1 MAAFIKSTDCF
12 VLCKWRSI
20 AVIIVMVC
28 LMIGQSGCTG
38 IFDST
43 KSEVRIAKKV
53 LKEKY
58 NEDFEI
64 ITLGGRW
71 GTLTNDTFTVKCY
84 PVSDPDCIFK
94 AEIQKEGHY
103 VFDEYVSTRVCKRL
117 KTEIEEM
124 MNGVQVSAYIEAVPS
139 SNDGT
144 DSNVSYEEFV
154 KENKV
159 HFGIFLVIGDSYES
173 VSGSVETL
181 VEKYP
186 CLKDSGSR
194 VLYWENVSS
203 EKINEFDKLAKEAT
217 VFNGTMQELLGEE
230 PTIVELQTEY

>member
-1 MAAFIKSTDCF
+1 MRNLRRIT
-12 VLCKWRSI
+12 
-20 AVIIVMVC
+20 VIMVMVC
-28 LMIGQSGCTG
+28 LMIGQSGGAG

-53 LKEKY
+53 LKGKY

-64 ITLGGRW
+64 ITLGGRG

-124 MNGVQVSAYIEAVPS
+124 MNGVQVSAYSEAVPS

-144 DSNVSYEEFV
+144 D
-154 KENKV
+154 K
-159 HFGIFLVIGDSYES
+159 
-173 VSGSVETL
+173 
-181 VEKYP
+181 
-186 CLKDSGSR
+186 
-194 VLYWENVSS
+194 
-203 EKINEFDKLAKEAT
+203 
-217 VFNGTMQELLGEE
+217 
-230 PTIVELQTEY
+230 

>member
-1 MAAFIKSTDCF
+1 MRVQWEDWEGWLHRFAGLHIVHLEKKNGKLYNCHRNHYQFRFWMIGTDIR
-12 VLCKWRSI
+12 VENCKELLGQQTLTTNSVRTLSLDIWGVRYSI
-20 AVIIVMVC
+20 MRNLRRITVIMVMVC

-94 AEIQKEGHY
+94 AEI
-103 VFDEYVSTRVCKRL
+103 
-117 KTEIEEM
+117 
-124 MNGVQVSAYIEAVPS
+124 
-139 SNDGT
+139 
-144 DSNVSYEEFV
+144 
-154 KENKV
+154 
-159 HFGIFLVIGDSYES
+159 
-173 VSGSVETL
+173 
-181 VEKYP
+181 
-186 CLKDSGSR
+186 
-194 VLYWENVSS
+194 
-203 EKINEFDKLAKEAT
+203 
-217 VFNGTMQELLGEE
+217 
-230 PTIVELQTEY
+230 

>member
-1 MAAFIKSTDCF
+1 MQNTRSNMK
-12 VLCKWRSI
+12 KWRSI

-64 ITLGGRW
+64 ITLGGHW

>member
-1 MAAFIKSTDCF
+1 MRNLRRIT
-12 VLCKWRSI
+12 
-20 AVIIVMVC
+20 VIMVMVC

-64 ITLGGRW
+64 ITLGGHW

-103 VFDEYVSTRVCKRL
+103 VYDEYVSTRVCKRL

-124 MNGVQVSAYIEAVPS
+124 MNGVQVSVYVHAVPS

-159 HFGIFLVIGDSYES
+159 HFGIYLVIRDSYES

-186 CLKDSGSR
+186 CLKDSGRR

-203 EKINEFDKLAKEAT
+203 EKINEFDELAKEAT
-217 VFNGTMQELLGEE
+217 TFNGTMQALLEH
-230 PTIVELQTEY
+230 PPIIVELQTEY

>member
-1 MAAFIKSTDCF
+1 MRNLRRIT
-12 VLCKWRSI
+12 
-20 AVIIVMVC
+20 VIMVMVC

-64 ITLGGRW
+64 ITLGGHW

-230 PTIVELQTEY
+230 PTIVDLQTEY

>member
-1 MAAFIKSTDCF
+1 VQNTRSNMK
-12 VLCKWRSI
+12 KWRSI

-64 ITLGGRW
+64 ITLGGHW

>member
-1 MAAFIKSTDCF
+1 MQNTRSNMK
-12 VLCKWRSI
+12 KWRSI

-103 VFDEYVSTRVCKRL
+103 VYDEYVSTRVCKRL

-124 MNGVQVSAYIEAVPS
+124 MNGVQVSVYVHAVPS

-159 HFGIFLVIGDSYES
+159 HFGIFLFIGDSYES

>member
-1 MAAFIKSTDCF
+1 MQNTRSNMK
-12 VLCKWRSI
+12 KWRSI

-64 ITLGGRW
+64 ITLGGHW

-124 MNGVQVSAYIEAVPS
+124 LNGVQVSAYIEAVPS

>member
-1 MAAFIKSTDCF
+1 MQNTRSNMK
-12 VLCKWRSI
+12 KWRSI

-103 VFDEYVSTRVCKRL
+103 VYDEYVSTRVCKRL

-124 MNGVQVSAYIEAVPS
+124 MNGVQVSVYVHAVSS

-159 HFGIFLVIGDSYES
+159 HFGIYLVIRDSYES

-203 EKINEFDKLAKEAT
+203 EKINEFDELAKEAT
-217 VFNGTMQELLGEE
+217 TFNGTMQALLEH
-230 PTIVELQTEY
+230 PPIIVELQTEY

>member
-1 MAAFIKSTDCF
+1 VQNTRSNMK
-12 VLCKWRSI
+12 KWRSI

>member
-1 MAAFIKSTDCF
+1 MQNTRSNMK
-12 VLCKWRSI
+12 KWRSI

-64 ITLGGRW
+64 ITLGGHW

-159 HFGIFLVIGDSYES
+159 HFGIYLVIRDSYES